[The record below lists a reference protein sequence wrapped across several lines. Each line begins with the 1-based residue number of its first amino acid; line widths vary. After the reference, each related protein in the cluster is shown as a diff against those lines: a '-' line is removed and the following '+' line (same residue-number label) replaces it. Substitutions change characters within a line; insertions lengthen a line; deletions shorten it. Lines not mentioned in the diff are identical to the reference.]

1 MKKMQTLVI
10 GFLLVIGLL
19 TGSGAMA
26 QETATSDREFL
37 EALVALF
44 GGGGGPGGLLE
55 LMIRQDNGVQAINIC
70 GRAACLCT
78 GSFCAD
84 LIAAGRCERFRCVSA
99 DSAALCLCEFP

>member
-19 TGSGAMA
+19 TGTDAMA
-26 QETATSDREFL
+26 QETAISDREFV

-44 GGGGGPGGLLE
+44 GGGGGPGGLLG
-55 LMIRQDNGVQAINIC
+55 LTIRQDNGVQAITIC
-70 GRAACLCT
+70 GQAACLCT
-78 GSFCAD
+78 GSFCAE
-84 LIAAGRCERFRCVSA
+84 LMAGGRCERFRCVSA